1 MKKSSKNILKEIND
15 FFAEAP
21 TSNQKA
27 WGLIHDFYHLVLTY
41 MEVKNISKADLAK
54 RLNKSRSAISQM
66 FNKTPNITIKK
77 MVEIADA
84 IGIEIRISSPQVL
97 HASAHLVVT
106 SKLAHTFRYIE
117 PPKLD
122 KCKRFIILQKSED
135 ESELGIKN
143 TTVHLK
149 EWYIDKEPYSKL
161 YGIPDHDK
169 SNLEISYH

>member
-27 WGLIHDFYHLVLTY
+27 WGLIHDFYHLILTY

-77 MVEIADA
+77 MVKIADA

-97 HASAHLVVT
+97 HQSAHFVIE
-106 SKLAHTFRYIE
+106 SQLATHTIKYIE
-117 PPKLD
+117 PIKPD
-122 KCKRFIILQKSED
+122 KCKRFVGLKKHEDKSEVFIN
-135 ESELGIKN
+135 S
-143 TTVHLK
+143 TTLYLK
-149 EWYIDKEPYSKL
+149 EYYS
-161 YGIPDHDK
+161 DT
-169 SNLEISYH
+169 SNLEMFYH